1 MTVEELNE
9 HNKVLD
15 KAYEAEKRIINYADT
30 LITAFNEQIANEGLQ
45 IGVPEPHP
53 CSIKT
58 ASVPDD
64 QLDKDYNELINCCQR
79 HVCRLEGYCKS
90 SKPGFINKCRFGYP
104 FEIQAVTRIE
114 FHETPNSV
122 KAEICHMRNDPYMNV
137 HCRPAAHAWRGNM
150 DMQLILDHHAAV
162 NYMVK
167 YATKSEK
174 AGNSFKQLYNDI
186 IGTAT
191 EEDNPQSKLRSLM
204 LRSIAGKRDLG
215 QCEISRL
222 LLSEPLY
229 HSSFNYV
236 NLCTDLNNKQ
246 VNLDK
251 NSNEEDSA
259 VKESIIDF
267 YANRFD
273 NPRLQNQLDD
283 VHNLIDF
290 VRKFTIKNKELVAR
304 DNSDQ
309 TVIITFPK
317 VNFSNFV

>member
-1 MTVEELNE
+1 
-9 HNKVLD
+9 
-15 KAYEAEKRIINYADT
+15 
-30 LITAFNEQIANEGLQ
+30 
-45 IGVPEPHP
+45 
-53 CSIKT
+53 
-58 ASVPDD
+58 
-64 QLDKDYNELINCCQR
+64 
-79 HVCRLEGYCKS
+79 
-90 SKPGFINKCRFGYP
+90 
-104 FEIQAVTRIE
+104 
-114 FHETPNSV
+114 
-122 KAEICHMRNDPYMNV
+122 
-137 HCRPAAHAWRGNM
+137 
-150 DMQLILDHHAAV
+150 
-162 NYMVK
+162 MVK

-174 AGNSFKQLYNDI
+174 AAGNSFKQLYNDI

-204 LRSIAGKRDLG
+204 LRSIAGKRNLG